1 MYWNGYLQKNVTANN
16 FEIVKTRE
24 RKISKFNADTVD
36 YKVKFKNI
44 PSEFIESTQY
54 MMEIMGAIVKKLI
67 INTKPRD
74 SVRIYIN
81 HPVLTNPISLPFV
94 QVMDL
99 TADMIVNEISKVV
112 QSNKI
117 LTLDNQIS
125 FHTIIMH
132 SITGG
137 GGGIKRLDKFLFKKQ
152 SVVRINANKDDSLC
166 GLRAIIVGKA
176 AADKDADYFRVRRSG
191 SSLQNRRAIEIASK
205 LGFNF
210 DEKIG
215 IKEIKII
222 EEYLKDYQFI
232 VIDGDTINEIIYI
245 GPQKEKKIMLY
256 HHNQHFDTI
265 KSLPGFFSKKNYCFK

>member
-24 RKISKFNADTVD
+24 RKISKLNADTVD

-117 LTLDNQIS
+117 LTLENQMS

-137 GGGIKRLDKFLFKKQ
+137 GGGIKRLEKFLF
-152 SVVRINANKDDSLC
+152 
-166 GLRAIIVGKA
+166 
-176 AADKDADYFRVRRSG
+176 
-191 SSLQNRRAIEIASK
+191 
-205 LGFNF
+205 
-210 DEKIG
+210 
-215 IKEIKII
+215 
-222 EEYLKDYQFI
+222 
-232 VIDGDTINEIIYI
+232 
-245 GPQKEKKIMLY
+245 
-256 HHNQHFDTI
+256 
-265 KSLPGFFSKKNYCFK
+265 